1 MRELRKWQKLIEFAT
16 TSPEEEPEKDKV
28 IGVFDGSQA
37 HIEEEEKESD
47 AVGIRNASKLR
58 RYGDMGSEGTEEERE
73 MINRFKVIRPNQ
85 KVVLSE
91 GYREVL

>member
-1 MRELRKWQKLIEFAT
+1 MRELRKWQKLIEYAT
-16 TSPEEEPEKDKV
+16 SSSEEDPEKDKL

-37 HIEEEEKESD
+37 HIEEEEKESE
-47 AVGIRNASKLR
+47 AAGIRNASKLK

-91 GYREVL
+91 GYREAL